1 MNQSDTVSESL
12 VIIIPIALIIIIFA
26 IIYFT
31 LRVKC
36 INCGNRGLLNVND
49 KGDLECKK
57 CKYNHGPDDFDP

>member
-1 MNQSDTVSESL
+1 MNLSDTESESL
-12 VIIIPIALIIIIFA
+12 VIIIPIALIIIFA
-26 IIYFT
+26 ISYFT

-57 CKYNHGPDDFDP
+57 CKYNYGPDDFDP